1 MEAVLVALIVGT
13 MATMGQ
19 AWQRH
24 SDTKTRRED
33 KLQDWARQDLV
44 AAQAAEA
51 ASLLLAENKKVAKT
65 AEVTNGKLDV
75 IHILVNSNM
84 TAAMQ
89 SELDA
94 TRREV
99 VGLKEIV
106 RLNQQIG
113 QEPSQE
119 ALLAITDTEEKVAK
133 LEAELRDRLKQTKVA
148 EKEGR
153 K

>member
-1 MEAVLVALIVGT
+1 MEAIIVALIVGT
-13 MATMGQ
+13 MATIGQ

-24 SDTKTRRED
+24 GDAKARRAD
-33 KLQDWARQDLV
+33 KEMDWARQDLV
-44 AAQAAEA
+44 AAQAAQA
-51 ASLLLAENKKVAKT
+51 ASLLLAENKKVAET
-65 AEVTNGKLDV
+65 AAVTNGKLDV

-94 TRREV
+94 TKREV

-106 RLNQQIG
+106 RLNKQGG
-113 QEPSQE
+113 QEPSNE
-119 ALLAITDTEEKVAK
+119 ALEVIRATEDKVAK